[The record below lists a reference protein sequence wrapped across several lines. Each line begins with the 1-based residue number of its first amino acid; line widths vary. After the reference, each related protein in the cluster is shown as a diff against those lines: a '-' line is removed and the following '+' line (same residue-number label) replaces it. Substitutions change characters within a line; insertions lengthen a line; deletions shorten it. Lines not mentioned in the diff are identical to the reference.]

1 MGFFSNIRNF
11 FAGLLRSKV
20 VAEAMQTRF
29 KYPEDMLGRIAVW
42 QSLYMGES
50 VDGTLPEDEPL
61 GLSAMISNDL
71 AKKAMSELRIGVSY
85 GGSSDYDIGLFDD
98 DDMITLREQV
108 EYAIAMGGV
117 LMRPVVKDGKVVQE
131 WYTQDRIIPT
141 DWDRRIMTGVTLV
154 DYFIKKESNG
164 VETTYAKLESHG
176 YSTDDG
182 RYHIRTKAFKD
193 FRYTSS
199 QAGIGADGWVGR
211 EIPLHTV
218 PDWADIT
225 PDIIIENPQVPNF
238 VYIGTPFSN
247 NKVFNVPL
255 GVSIFKDAVPW
266 IMEFE
271 RAFTSA
277 KFENRHGRSKLFV
290 SDSMIPTKVLRSAN
304 GGKGIIVDDLSA
316 LDNELYRK
324 LSTET
329 GNDLFEQWAPN
340 LRFDSFEK
348 YMNFLLHMV
357 CLTSGLD
364 PSQYVFDEKS
374 YAVTARE
381 IISKQQ
387 KTYATICDLQ
397 KYMITPAV
405 THIIDCVRQLQYLYD
420 LPSIPEGIEVS
431 MDYGD
436 SILVD
441 EQAERENALLECNS
455 GLRSK
460 LSYIM
465 TQRNLTE
472 EEAMREIERIN
483 EERKASMP
491 LIADEFGA

>member
-1 MGFFSNIRNF
+1 MGIFANIRNF
-11 FAGLLRSKV
+11 FTGLLRSKA
-20 VAEAMQTRF
+20 VAEAMQTKF

-50 VDGTLPEDEPL
+50 VDGLPCEDEPL
-61 GLSAMISNDL
+61 GLSAMIANDIT
-71 AKKAMSELRIGVSY
+71 KKAMSELRIGVSF
-85 GGSSDYDIGLFDD
+85 GGASDYDIGLFDD

-117 LMRPVVKDGKVVQE
+117 LMRPIVRDGKVVQE

-141 DWDRRIMTGVTLV
+141 DWDRRMMTGVTLV
-154 DYFIKKESNG
+154 DFYNKKESNG
-164 VETTYAKLESHG
+164 SLVTYAKLESHG
-176 YSTDDG
+176 YGTEDG
-182 RYHIRTKAFKD
+182 RYHIRTKVFKD
-193 FRYTSS
+193 FRYTAS
-199 QAGIGADGWVGR
+199 QTGVGADGWVGR
-211 EIPLHTV
+211 EVPLYEV
-218 PDWADIT
+218 PEWADIT
-225 PDIIIENPQVPNF
+225 PDIIIENPQVPTF

-277 KFENRHGRSKLFV
+277 KYENRHGRSKIFV
-290 SDSMIPTKVLRSAN
+290 SDSMIPTRLLRSAN
-304 GGKGIIVDDLSA
+304 GGKAVPIDDLSA
-316 LDNELYRK
+316 LDSEIYKK
-324 LSTET
+324 LQTES
-329 GNDLFEQWAPN
+329 GNDLFEQWAPQ

-364 PSQYVFDEKS
+364 PSQYVFDEKV

-381 IISKQQ
+381 VISKQQ

-397 KYMITPAV
+397 RYMITPAI
-405 THIIDCVRQLQYLYD
+405 THIVDCIRQLQYLYG
-420 LPSIPEGIEVS
+420 LPAIPEGIEIAC
-431 MDYGD
+431 DYGD

-472 EEAMREIERIN
+472 EEALKEIERIE

-491 LIADEFGA
+491 VIVDEIGA